1 MMEDER
7 LRMVAEAR
15 TLVAR
20 RNVLHTSIM
29 LMQIFHALDLAGL
42 PDTEVLTD
50 LSVEQLQRLNEVL
63 KDDGDLGRMTWELY
77 QIHKRMRACYG
88 FAEELM
94 SFREEHF
101 HLQKEQEDAWS
112 KMTIAIAAGR
122 TSIRNMGREM
132 FKGLHRGQH
141 LAERV
146 V

>member
-1 MMEDER
+1 
-7 LRMVAEAR
+7 
-15 TLVAR
+15 
-20 RNVLHTSIM
+20 
-29 LMQIFHALDLAGL
+29 MQIFHALDLAGL

-77 QIHKRMRACYG
+77 QIHNRMRACYDS
-88 FAEELM
+88 AEELM